1 MTIIDITE
9 TKHYAK
15 YIDIIRQINAIEAGK
30 IKNTNIFKEIS
41 IRIEE
46 LPAELKCIAKAQV
59 MQCAK
64 KIFGNSYQNG
74 HALFN
79 AGVKDGLGEEFAKI
93 GHKIMEDKKT
103 DFHEIKVLEIYTHR
117 FSESCAR

>member
-15 YIDIIRQINAIEAGK
+15 YIDIIRQINAVEAGR
-30 IKNTNIFKEIS
+30 IKNTDKLKEIS
-41 IRIEE
+41 TIIEE
-46 LPAELKCIAKAQV
+46 LPVELKHMAKEQII
-59 MQCAK
+59 QCVE

-79 AGVKDGLGEEFAKI
+79 AGVKGGLGEEFARI

-103 DFHEIKVLEIYTHR
+103 SFHEIKVMEIYTHR
-117 FSESCAR
+117 FSELCAR